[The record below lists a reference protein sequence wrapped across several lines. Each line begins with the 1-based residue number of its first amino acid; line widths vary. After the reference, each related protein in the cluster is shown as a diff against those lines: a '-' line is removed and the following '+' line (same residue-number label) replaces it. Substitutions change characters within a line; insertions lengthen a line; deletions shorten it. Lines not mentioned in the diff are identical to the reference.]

1 MKLIAP
7 VVVGAL
13 GIALGGCLSG
23 GPVPADKLARSE
35 AAVRG
40 AEEIG
45 AERHPIGS
53 SHLQTARA
61 SFKEG
66 KKLVMD
72 GDQDRAAMML
82 LRAEADA
89 ELAMNV
95 TREANAIEEARKTR
109 DEIRTI
115 RMSLMKGGN

>member
-1 MKLIAP
+1 MKLLAP
-7 VVVGAL
+7 FVVGTL
-13 GIALGGCLSG
+13 GVALGGCLSG

-45 AERHPIGS
+45 AERNAIGS
-53 SHLQTARA
+53 RHLQAARA

-66 KKLVMD
+66 KQLVMD
-72 GDQDRAAMML
+72 GEQDRATMML

-95 TREANAIEEARKTR
+95 TREATALEDARKTR
-109 DEIRTI
+109 DEVRTI
-115 RMSLMKGGN
+115 RMSLTKGGN

>member
-1 MKLIAP
+1 MKLIAL
-7 VVVGAL
+7 VVVGTL
-13 GIALGGCLSG
+13 GTALGGCLFG

-45 AERHPIGS
+45 AERHGIAS
-53 SHLQTARA
+53 RHLQTARA

-66 KKLVMD
+66 KKLVID
-72 GDQDRAAMML
+72 GDQERATMML

-95 TREANAIEEARKTR
+95 TRESTALEDARKTR
-109 DEIRTI
+109 EEIRTI
-115 RMSLMKGGN
+115 RMSLTKGGN